1 MMGKFNILYDGEVI
15 HSNLSH
21 EQALEVLQTLSERY
35 YESSSEGK
43 EAFDAN
49 LIKME
54 EVDGTK
60 TTNG

>member
-1 MMGKFNILYDGEVI
+1 MGKFNILYDGEVI

-54 EVDGTK
+54 EVDVTK

>member
-1 MMGKFNILYDGEVI
+1 MGKFNILYDGEVI

>member
-1 MMGKFNILYDGEVI
+1 MGKFNILYDGEVI

-60 TTNG
+60 KTNG